1 VPFYDYVCEDCGYEM
16 EVMHSVH
23 EHGPG
28 ECPRCQGHMRNCIS
42 APAVHFKGTGWA
54 RTSRKSKAAR
64 ADAKETKPTEGVAP
78 SSDAGS
84 GASPSKDPDR

>member
-1 VPFYDYVCEDCGYEM
+1 
-16 EVMHSVH
+16 
-23 EHGPG
+23 
-28 ECPRCQGHMRNCIS
+28 MRNCIS

>member
-1 VPFYDYVCEDCGYEM
+1 VPFYDYVCEDCGHEM

-23 EHGPG
+23 EHGPS

-54 RTSRKSKAAR
+54 RTSRKAKAGR
-64 ADAKETKPTEGVAP
+64 AEATEPKSTESVASP
-78 SSDAGS
+78 SEANS
-84 GASPSKDPDR
+84 GASPSKGPDR